1 MYDIIKVLAGS
12 LSTQELT
19 TIIRSICC
27 NVDLSD
33 NIVCI
38 YASAL
43 ALSWMDTNDIIKLA
57 KELDCHIV

>member
-1 MYDIIKVLAGS
+1 MYDTIKVLAGS
-12 LSTQELT
+12 LSTEELT
-19 TIIRSICC
+19 IIIRSICC
-27 NVDLSD
+27 NADLSD
-33 NIVCI
+33 NIVRI